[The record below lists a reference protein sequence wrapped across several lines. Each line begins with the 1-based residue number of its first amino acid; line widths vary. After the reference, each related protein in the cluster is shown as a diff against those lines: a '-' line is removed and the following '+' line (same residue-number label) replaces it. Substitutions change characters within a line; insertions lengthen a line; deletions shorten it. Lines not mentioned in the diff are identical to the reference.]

1 MKTGKSEGPKN
12 QETDQPNKL
21 WQAERVVTRNSLG
34 ATQSASKAAQ
44 AEKEEWISTR
54 TKGGEASPEPGEERY
69 KKVLNEMIMDQIL
82 RRENLN
88 AAYLAVKAN
97 DGAPGVDGMSI
108 AELKEQVRKY
118 WGALE
123 RKLLAGEYQPAAV
136 RAVEIPKANGGNRT
150 LGIPTVLDRL
160 IQQAIHQVLSPIF
173 EEGFSEHSYGFR
185 PGRSAHDAV
194 RAAQKYVKAGKRW
207 VVDIDLKA
215 FFDQVDHDKLMH
227 LVGQRIR
234 DKAVLKLIGKYLR
247 APMQRAGKKEARSK
261 GTPQGG
267 PLSPLLANIY
277 LDPLDKELEKRAV
290 NFVRYADDIAI
301 YASSQRSA
309 ERIKESVIGWLSKEL
324 KLEVN
329 RAKSGAGPTERS
341 GLLGFRIDQE
351 GTIEI
356 GAKAIQGFKKGV
368 RELWD
373 ALQGKTSEE
382 LRQQWKQYISGWWN
396 YFQLAEQRRAIEKLS
411 GWIRRHIRKCFWQRW
426 HGSEG
431 RQKALQRLGI
441 SGHALAL
448 AKCTRGAWRMA
459 AHHVMQ
465 KALNNR
471 TLQHYGFI
479 IPWQDATAN

>member
-21 WQAERVVTRNSLG
+21 WQPERGVIRNSPG
-34 ATQSASKAAQ
+34 ATPSASWIAQ
-44 AEKEEWISTR
+44 AGKEEWISTR
-54 TKGGEASPEPGEERY
+54 TKGGEASPEPGEKRY

-82 RRENLN
+82 KRENLK

-108 AELKEQVRKY
+108 TELKEQVRKH
-118 WGALE
+118 WETLE
-123 RKLLAGEYQPAAV
+123 RKLRAGEYQPAAV
-136 RAVEIPKANGGNRT
+136 RAVEIPKANGGKRT

-160 IQQAIHQVLSPIF
+160 IQQAIHQVLSSVF

-194 RAAQKYVKAGKRW
+194 RAAQEYVKAGKRW

-215 FFDQVDHDKLMH
+215 FFDQVDHDKLMN

-247 APMQRAGKKEARSK
+247 APMQRAQKKEARSK

-290 NFVRYADDIAI
+290 SFVRYADDIAI

-309 ERIKESVIGWLSKEL
+309 ERIKESVIRWLSKEL

-329 RAKSGAGPTERS
+329 RAKSGAGPTEQS

-351 GTIEI
+351 GNIGI
-356 GAKAIQGFKKGV
+356 GAKAIQQLKERV
-368 RELWD
+368 RALWD

-396 YFQLAEQRRAIEKLS
+396 YFQLAENRREIESLS

-431 RQKALQRLGI
+431 RKNALQKLGI
-441 SGHALAL
+441 SGPTLSL

-465 KALNNR
+465 RALNNR
-471 TLQHYGFI
+471 TLRRYGFI
-479 IPWQDATAN
+479 IPWQDAMAN

>member
-1 MKTGKSEGPKN
+1 VKTGKSEGPKN
-12 QETDQPNKL
+12 QETDQPTKL
-21 WQAERVVTRNSLG
+21 WQPERVVTRNSLG
-34 ATQSASKAAQ
+34 ATKNASKTAQ
-44 AEKEEWISTR
+44 EEKEEWISTG
-54 TKGGEASPEPGEERY
+54 TKGGEASPEPGEKRY
-69 KKVLNEMIMDQIL
+69 KKVLNEMIMEQIL

-108 AELKEQVRKY
+108 TELKEQVSKH
-118 WGALE
+118 WGTLK
-123 RKLLAGEYQPAAV
+123 RKLQAGEYQPAAV
-136 RAVEIPKANGGNRT
+136 RAVEIPKANGGKRT

-185 PGRSAHDAV
+185 PDRSAHDAV
-194 RAAQKYVKAGKRW
+194 RAAQEYVKAGKRW

-247 APMQRAGKKEARSK
+247 APMQRAEKKEARSK

-290 NFVRYADDIAI
+290 SFVRYADDIAI
-301 YASSQRSA
+301 YASRQRSA
-309 ERIKESVIGWLSKEL
+309 ERIKESVIRWLSKEL

-329 RAKSGAGPTERS
+329 RAKSGAGPTEQS
-341 GLLGFRIDQE
+341 GLLGIRIDQE
-351 GTIEI
+351 GKIEI
-356 GAKAIQGFKKGV
+356 ADKAIQRLKERV

-373 ALQGKTSEE
+373 ALQSKTSEE

-396 YFQLAEQRRAIEKLS
+396 YFQLAENRREIEKRS

-426 HGSEG
+426 HGTKG

-441 SGHALAL
+441 SGPTLSL
-448 AKCTRGAWRMA
+448 AKCTRGARDPT
-459 AHHVMQ
+459 
-465 KALNNR
+465 R
-471 TLQHYGFI
+471 
-479 IPWQDATAN
+479 